1 MDLRHRSITLSAALS
16 LSLASAWP
24 ARAQAPEAPSPPAP
38 PAAAASPRPT
48 PAAPAPAS
56 PPGPAPALAEAS
68 AAPAPLVLGPR
79 RLDPQSGRYVASY
92 GSGTALLTL
101 DPRLQARLERTLAES
116 ASPYA
121 ATVLLDPRTGRILA
135 MAEYSRAEPHRASG
149 LALRATSPAASI
161 FKIVTAAALLEQGYS
176 PEEPVCYHGGLHRLA
191 PRLLENDARRDR
203 ACMPL
208 TAAFGH
214 SANVVFAKLAD
225 RGLTADLLRAEAE
238 RFLFNGP
245 IPFATPVEP
254 SRADIPADRFGLA
267 NTAAGFGEV
276 RLSPLHAAL
285 LAAVV
290 ANKGVLVPPWMVELV
305 DGGEAPPSLEPVRV
319 VDEKVAE
326 QLADMM
332 RETVARGTALRA
344 FARPPRELRG
354 VTVAGK
360 TGSLNEQ
367 RPFLDHTW
375 FVGYA
380 PADEPQV
387 VVASV
392 VVNGPLWRVRAPW
405 VAREALAAYFAD
417 HLADAAA
424 PGEPLRLARRDPP
437 PR

>member
-1 MDLRHRSITLSAALS
+1 MWWEVPPFGGHAFDPATRFGHTGVVVLPPMTSRRPLLRSALVAGLALAGAALAAEPVAPPS
-16 LSLASAWP
+16 
-24 ARAQAPEAPSPPAP
+24 AQAAAAPPAP
-38 PAAAASPRPT
+38 Q
-48 PAAPAPAS
+48 
-56 PPGPAPALAEAS
+56 
-68 AAPAPLVLGPR
+68 VLGPR
-79 RLDPQSGRYVASY
+79 RLDPQSGRLVAPY
-92 GSGTALLTL
+92 GGGTALLTL
-101 DPRLQARLERTLAES
+101 DPRLQARLEKTLAD
-116 ASPYA
+116 AAAPYA

-135 MAEYSRAEPHRASG
+135 MAEYSRAEPSKAAG
-149 LALRATSPAASI
+149 LALRPISPAASI

-176 PEEPVCYHGGLHRLA
+176 PEEPVCFHGGNHRLA
-191 PRLLENDARRDR
+191 PQLLENDARRDR
-203 ACMPL
+203 ACLPL

-238 RFLFNGP
+238 RFLFNTT

-254 SRADIPADRFGLA
+254 SPAAIPSDRFGLA

-276 RLSPLHAAL
+276 RLSALHAAL

-290 ANKGVLVPPWMVELV
+290 ANRGMLVPPWLVELV
-305 DGGEAPPSLEPVRV
+305 EGGEPPPALEPVRII
-319 VDEKVAE
+319 DEKVAD
-326 QLADMM
+326 QLAGMM
-332 RETVARGTALRA
+332 RETVARGTATRS

-367 RPFLDHTW
+367 KPFRDHTW

-380 PADEPQV
+380 PADDPQV

-417 HLADAAA
+417 HLADAA
-424 PGEPLRLARRDPP
+424 PTVGPLQLAHGGPLAR
-437 PR
+437 

>member
-1 MDLRHRSITLSAALS
+1 VAAV
-16 LSLASAWP
+16 P
-24 ARAQAPEAPSPPAP
+24 G
-38 PAAAASPRPT
+38 
-48 PAAPAPAS
+48 
-56 PPGPAPALAEAS
+56 GPAVS
-68 AAPAPLVLGPR
+68 VLGPR
-79 RLDPQSGRYVASY
+79 RLDPQSGRLVAPY
-92 GSGTALLTL
+92 GAGTALLTL
-101 DPRLQARLERTLAES
+101 DPRLQARLEKTLADS
-116 ASPYA
+116 AAPYA

-135 MAEYSRAEPHRASG
+135 MAEYSRAEPQQANG
-149 LALRATSPAASI
+149 LALRAVSPAASL

-176 PEEPVCYHGGLHRLA
+176 PEEPVCYHGGNHRLA
-191 PRLLENDARRDR
+191 PKLLENDARRDH
-203 ACMPL
+203 ACLPL

-225 RGLTADLLRAEAE
+225 RGLTSDLLRSEAE
-238 RFLFNGP
+238 RFLFNTA

-254 SRADIPADRFGLA
+254 SRASIPSDRFGLA
-267 NTAAGFGEV
+267 NTAAGFGDV

-290 ANKGVLVPPWMVELV
+290 ANRGVLVPPWLVELV
-305 DGGEAPPSLEPVRV
+305 DGADAPPALEPVRII
-319 VDEKVAE
+319 DEKVAE
-326 QLADMM
+326 QLAGMM
-332 RETVARGTALRA
+332 RETVARGTATRA

-367 RPFLDHTW
+367 RPFRDHTW

-380 PADEPQV
+380 PAEEPQV
-387 VVASV
+387 VVATV

-424 PGEPLRLARRDPP
+424 APAPVRLARRVPTV
-437 PR
+437 R

>member
-1 MDLRHRSITLSAALS
+1 MALRLRPAPLAVLLTLA
-16 LSLASAWP
+16 LASAGP
-24 ARAQAPEAPSPPAP
+24 ARAQATA
-38 PAAAASPRPT
+38 PAAAAGPE
-48 PAAPAPAS
+48 APAPA
-56 PPGPAPALAEAS
+56 
-68 AAPAPLVLGPR
+68 AAPARPALGPR
-79 RLDPQSGRYVASY
+79 QLDPQSGRFVAPY
-92 GSGTALLTL
+92 GAGRALLTL
-101 DPRLQARLERTLAES
+101 DPRLQARLQRTLVES
-116 ASPYA
+116 AAPYA

-135 MAEYSRAEPHRASG
+135 MAEYSRAEPERALG
-149 LALRATSPAASI
+149 LALRAFAPAASI

-176 PEEPVCYHGGLHRLA
+176 PEEPVCYHGGRHRLA
-191 PRLLENDARRDR
+191 PRLLENDARRDH
-203 ACMPL
+203 ACLPL

-238 RFLFNGP
+238 RFLFNTA

-254 SRADIPADRFGLA
+254 SPATIPADRFGLA
-267 NTAAGFGEV
+267 SAAAGFGAV

-290 ANKGVLVPPWMVELV
+290 ANRGVLVPPWLVELV
-305 DGGEAPPSLEPVRV
+305 EGGEAPPALEPVRI
-319 VDEKVAE
+319 VDERVAE
-326 QLADMM
+326 QLAGMM
-332 RETVARGTALRA
+332 RATVARGTATKF

-354 VTVAGK
+354 VAVAGK

-367 RPFLDHTW
+367 RPFRDHTW

-387 VVASV
+387 VVATV

-417 HLADAAA
+417 HLADAS
-424 PGEPLRLARRDPP
+424 PGDALRLARRAPP
-437 PR
+437 TR